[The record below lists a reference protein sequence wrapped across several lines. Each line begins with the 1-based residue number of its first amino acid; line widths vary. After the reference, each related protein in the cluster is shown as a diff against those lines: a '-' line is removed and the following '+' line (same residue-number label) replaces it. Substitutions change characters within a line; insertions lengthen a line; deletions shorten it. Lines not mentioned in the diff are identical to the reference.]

1 MKHAWYGCLLCLSIA
16 LALAEDP
23 KKEDEKEEV
32 EEVEAGNQF
41 DLVIETMQDII
52 TNVDKESEREAKA
65 LKGFKEWCKKETES
79 LTESTKKAKEQVEK
93 AFVTIR
99 DETAAVAALE
109 FAENKLKNQAK
120 ELQDTLDQMT
130 NIYEEETAKYNE
142 EAELNSASAR
152 TVGKALTHLESQKN
166 SAFLQQRSASSSP
179 DYVIGVMK
187 GIKENLAKTRKE
199 LDADQATR
207 KKQHT
212 DLSAKK
218 RAQMA
223 TVQDEIAAKG
233 KLLSASKLKL
243 VEAQSVYDSE
253 QGSDVE
259 MQQTADDAVKL
270 CKKKELEFDIRTKD
284 RAEEK
289 KQLKQTIDTL
299 KAAVGKK
306 DEEKKDAEEKKTAF
320 FLQVVSKHDHA
331 AEAKEEKL
339 RRFRAAKKEAK
350 LIMQQTKS
358 KGEGLD
364 QAAEAVQKLMEAIKK
379 TQKEDAKRRDFC
391 KSQKSV
397 EEGNKIIAD
406 GQVVR
411 LKSRIGFLESEIKE
425 LKTEAEALGDDAKGF
440 EDKLKNLQKVRF
452 EEKAAYQEA
461 HKERELT
468 MKVLEKAKSI
478 VSNFY
483 ESTDQTKS
491 EFFQVD
497 AEPSKPPALWNPG
510 SSRQEDLG
518 NAVVQLLEGLI
529 VGFEKEQKDADE
541 EFEKDQSESAD
552 LEKDSQAVFDR
563 KKTQESAL
571 LQRVASNSVELAQV
585 KADAES
591 SEKASTSAEELLKKL
606 DKDCT
611 DLLTNY
617 DATYKERQNQ
627 LYGLQDVAEILGG
640 ASLGSNGL
648 KSGLLQLK
656 ALKA

>member
-1 MKHAWYGCLLCLSIA
+1 M
-16 LALAEDP
+16 ALAEDP
-23 KKEDEKEEV
+23 KKEDEKEEA
-32 EEVEAGNQF
+32 EEVAAGSQF
-41 DLVIETMQDII
+41 DLVIETMQDIV
-52 TNVDKESEREAKA
+52 TNVDKETAREATA
-65 LKGFKEWCKKETES
+65 LKGFKEWCKKEIDS
-79 LTESTKKAKEQVEK
+79 LGASTKAAKEQVEK
-93 AFVTIR
+93 AVVTIR
-99 DETAAVAALE
+99 EETATVAGLE
-109 FAENKLKNQAK
+109 ATENKLKKQAK
-120 ELQDTLDQMT
+120 ELQDTVDQMT

-152 TVGKALTHLESQKN
+152 TVGKALTSLESGKN
-166 SAFLQQRSASSSP
+166 SAFLQQRSESSSSP

-207 KKQHT
+207 KKQFT
-212 DLSAKK
+212 ELSKKK
-218 RAQMA
+218 RAQMG
-223 TVQDEIAAKG
+223 TVQDEIAEKG
-233 KLLSASKLKL
+233 KLLSASRLKL
-243 VEAQSVYDSE
+243 VQAQSVYDSE
-253 QGSDVE
+253 KGSDVE
-259 MQQTADDAVKL
+259 MKQTADDAVKL
-270 CKKKELEFDIRTKD
+270 CEKKELEFETRTKD

-306 DEEKKDAEEKKTAF
+306 GEEKKEEKEGEKAAF
-320 FLQVVSKHDHA
+320 FLQVVSKHDHK

-358 KGEGLD
+358 KGDGLD
-364 QAAEAVQKLMEAIKK
+364 KAAEAVGKLMEAIKK
-379 TQKEDAKRRDFC
+379 SQKEDAKRRDFC
-391 KSQKSV
+391 KSQTAT
-397 EEGNKIIAD
+397 EEGNKVIAD
-406 GQVVR
+406 GLVVR

-425 LKTEAEALGDDAKGF
+425 LKTEAEALGEDAKGF
-440 EDKLKNLQKVRF
+440 EEKLKSLQKIRF
-452 EEKAAYQEA
+452 TERAAYQEA

-478 VSNFY
+478 VANFY

-497 AEPSKPPALWNPG
+497 ESPSKPPPLWNAG

-518 NAVVQLLEGLI
+518 GAVVQLLESLEL
-529 VGFEKEQKDADE
+529 GFVKEQKDADE
-541 EFEKDQSESAD
+541 EFEKAQTESAD

-563 KKTQESAL
+563 KKQQESSL
-571 LQRVASNSVELAQV
+571 LQVVASNSVELAQV

-591 SEKASTSAEELLKKL
+591 NVKAKTAAEEMLKKL

-648 KSGLLQLK
+648 KKGLLQLK